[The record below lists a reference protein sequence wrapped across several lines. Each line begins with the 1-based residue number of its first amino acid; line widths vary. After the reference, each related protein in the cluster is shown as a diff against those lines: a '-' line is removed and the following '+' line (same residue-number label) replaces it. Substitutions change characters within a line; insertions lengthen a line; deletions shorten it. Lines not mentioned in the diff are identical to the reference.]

1 VKEILANKF
10 KALLNLKLRCA
21 GYTAEQRTAI
31 IDDIGDNTIIAWI
44 KKYGPY
50 PLGLVGK
57 LFPIIWDRELPEG
70 TPEPSLEPRF
80 VDTFN
85 ELGRLHKPFDETEAE
100 LALEPGD
107 IDPRDD
113 KKKKTVFSVDPP
125 PRPRR

>member
-1 VKEILANKF
+1 VNTVLANKF

-21 GYTAEQRTAI
+21 GYTDEQRAKI
-31 IDDIGDNTIIAWI
+31 IADIGDNTVLAWL

-50 PLGLVGK
+50 PLGLVLK
-57 LFPIIWDRELPEG
+57 LFPLIWDKELPEG
-70 TPEPSLEPRF
+70 DPEPSLEPRF

-107 IDPRDD
+107 IDPRDGG
-113 KKKKTVFSVDPP
+113 KKLTFDADPP
-125 PRPRR
+125 PKPRR

>member
-1 VKEILANKF
+1 MKTVLANKF
-10 KALLNLKLRCA
+10 KALLNLKLRQA

-31 IDDIGDNTIIAWI
+31 INDIGDNTIAAWI

-50 PLGLVGK
+50 PLGLVLK
-57 LFPIIWDRELPEG
+57 LFPLIWGMELPEG
-70 TPEPSLEPRF
+70 DPEPSLEPRF

-100 LALEPGD
+100 LALQPGD
-107 IDPRDD
+107 IPLRED
-113 KKKKTVFSVDPP
+113 KKKNVFSAGPP